1 MKRPL
6 KRLCVTLHNVV
17 VKVNSLFTDRSSI
30 NIFYKDLFW
39 DIIFCLTYNVYRA
52 NITETN
58 NTETHNTEANT
69 HNDRAKAETE

>member
-1 MKRPL
+1 M
-6 KRLCVTLHNVV
+6 
-17 VKVNSLFTDRSSI
+17 SF
-30 NIFYKDLFW
+30 IFYNDLFL